1 MSRRIPLTILCLW
14 LAGCGSSRQ
23 QDPVIGE
30 AFVGPTTLQVREE
43 LTARAELAATVKHG
57 DRLEIIGRRRRF
69 LKVRTK
75 SGEEGWVDGR
85 QLLSTGNMN
94 ELRRLG
100 ERAAKAPSQG
110 RATVFET
117 LNVHTAPNRQSP
129 SFLHITPAQQVDV
142 IAHERAARMPFDPP
156 DLIEAGPMDQ
166 PAKKARRKK
175 SEPAVPPPPAGRPP
189 GVPDDWLEVSGW
201 PGGVAPTPEKAAA
214 KDGPPGP
221 SPSTAPMDEWTLVRA
236 PGGRAGWVLS
246 RMLLMA
252 IPDEVAQYA
261 ERARI
266 SAYFSIGSVKDRG
279 ETKPIWLW
287 ATLSRGGVKWHFD
300 SLRVFVWSS
309 RRHRYETSF
318 IERGLKGYLPLLLE
332 DPGSG
337 AASGFR
343 VVVEEKNGS
352 LAERSYVF
360 TNYRARVVSRRDA
373 AAPEPWQET
382 AAPGPETRPGSGSPA
397 KEAWQEKAKGY
408 LEGLKDKLKR

>member
-1 MSRRIPLTILCLW
+1 MNWRISFAILCIG
-14 LAGCGSSRQ
+14 LAGCGSSPQ

-57 DRLEIIGRRRRF
+57 ERLEIIGKRRRF

-85 QLLSTGNMN
+85 QLLSTANMK

-100 ERAAKAPSQG
+100 ERASKAPSQG

-142 IAHERAARMPFDPP
+142 IAHERAPRVPFEPP
-156 DLIEAGPMDQ
+156 DLIEAGPFDQ
-166 PAKKARRKK
+166 PAKKVRRKK
-175 SEPAVPPPPAGRPP
+175 SAPADPPPPAGRPP
-189 GVPDDWLEVSGW
+189 GVPAGWLEMSGW
-201 PGGVAPTPEKAAA
+201 PDGVPPMPEKSPA
-214 KDGPPGP
+214 KTGSARPAP
-221 SPSTAPMDEWTLVRA
+221 SSAPMDEWTLVRA
-236 PGGRAGWVLS
+236 QGGQAGWVLS

-266 SAYFSIGSVKDRG
+266 VAYFSIGSVKDRG
-279 ETKPIWLW
+279 ETKLSWLW
-287 ATLSRGGVKWHFD
+287 ATLSRGDVNWHFD
-300 SLRVFVWSS
+300 SLRVFVWNS

-318 IERGLKGYLPLLLE
+318 IERGLKGYLPLRLE
-332 DPGSG
+332 NPGSDSAG
-337 AASGFR
+337 GFR
-343 VVVEEKNGS
+343 VVVEEKNG
-352 LAERSYVF
+352 
-360 TNYRARVVSRRDA
+360 
-373 AAPEPWQET
+373 
-382 AAPGPETRPGSGSPA
+382 
-397 KEAWQEKAKGY
+397 
-408 LEGLKDKLKR
+408 